1 MLLSNN
7 ERLLFWPIKG
17 NIIIN
22 QAWLYSDGTNHN
34 GIDIKCNKMPLF
46 PCEPGVV
53 SRVQYWNGKTT
64 SVKSMQSYGN
74 MIEVTHDNYNGKTLV
89 TRYAHL
95 SRIIVKPGD
104 RVNYGKKI
112 GITGSTGN
120 VTGPHL
126 HLEVILNGR
135 RTNPMLWLGPDYICR
150 SARCRDNLFK
160 THSGTVKGHSVRWI
174 GERAILNNIPSTTAV
189 GLFQAFKNRKYIA
202 YYTNEYKNKQNL
214 SFRLLNYEDMD
225 VIREILYK

>member
-1 MLLSNN
+1 MLSNS

-17 NIIIN
+17 NIVIN
-22 QAWLYSDGTNHN
+22 QAWVYSDGTNHN
-34 GIDIKCNKMPLF
+34 GIDIRCYNMPLF

-53 SRVQYWNGKTT
+53 SRVQYWDGKTI

-74 MIEVTHDNYNGKTLV
+74 MVEVTHEDYEGKTLV

-95 SRIIVKPGD
+95 SSIAVKPGD
-104 RVNYGKKI
+104 SVNYGKQI
-112 GITGSTGN
+112 GVTGDTGN
-120 VTGPHL
+120 VTGSHL

-135 RTNPMLWLGPDYICR
+135 RTNPMLWLGPDYICKT
-150 SARCRDNLFK
+150 AVCRNNLFR

-202 YYTNEYKNKQNL
+202 YYTNEYENEQNL

-225 VIREILYK
+225 TIREILWK